1 MQPKFSV
8 FVKYGSNRD
17 LSKLEISSLLERIK
31 PKAFSFQE
39 WKDNLLLTL
48 SENEKGQ
55 FLKYLENTGS
65 IVKAG
70 SLEIEENIQKEKY
83 WKSDFKK
90 LVEDTLQKNY
100 KHSKRQ
106 VKISISIQST
116 SKELTTNIHRA
127 IQEIIRNASNDLD
140 IPIKLLK
147 LKNETYEQTPFQY
160 HKENMNKRGFE
171 ITGFV
176 IKSKIFLGITRWVT
190 NPLMDIKQDEGRKVR
205 FFTHGTSIKLAR
217 SLVFLSQIQKGEILL
232 DPFCGTG
239 TILLQGLKIG
249 VDVIGVDND
258 PKCFRATK
266 ENLNQFSLQHPA
278 KARIKDKWKVFKL
291 DSRNLSPIL
300 PNKVGTIVTEPYLG
314 PFLTELPDEDEA
326 ENIMSELENLYTSV
340 LRTSKNFL
348 KPNSKVVM
356 VIPEYQYDN
365 DLVVSPDIERIA
377 QDSSMKLEKE
387 SAFFSI
393 EIPVAIGREHNVIG
407 RKLAIFYKDTNN

>member
-31 PKAFSFQE
+31 PKELSFQE

-55 FLKYLENTGS
+55 FLKHLENTGS

-70 SLEIEENIQKEKY
+70 SLEIEENLQREKY
-83 WKSDFKK
+83 WLSDFKN
-90 LVEDTLQKNY
+90 LIEHTLQRNY
-100 KHSKRQ
+100 KHSKKQ
-106 VKISISIQST
+106 VKISISIQTT
-116 SKELTTNIHRA
+116 SRELTTNIHRK
-127 IQEIIRNASNDLD
+127 IQEIIRNTSNDLD

-147 LKNETYEQTPFQY
+147 FKNETYEQTPFQY

-190 NPLMDIKQDEGRKVR
+190 NPLLDIRQDEGRKVR

-217 SLVFLSQIQKGEILL
+217 SLVFLSQIQKDEILL

-239 TILLQGLKIG
+239 TILLQGLRIG

-278 KARIKDKWKVFKL
+278 KARMKDKWKVFKL
-291 DSRNLSPIL
+291 DSRNLSAIL
-300 PNKVGTIVTEPYLG
+300 SNKVGAIVTEPYLG
-314 PFLTELPDEDEA
+314 PFLAELPDEDEA
-326 ENIMSELENLYTSV
+326 ENIMSELENLYIAV
-340 LRTSKNFL
+340 LRTSKIFL
-348 KPNSKVVM
+348 KPNSKVVII
-356 VIPEYQYDN
+356 IPEYQYEDN
-365 DLVVSPDIERIA
+365 MVISPDIERIA
-377 QDSSMKLEKE
+377 KDSSLKLENE

-393 EIPVAIGREHNVIG
+393 KIPVAIGREHNIIG
-407 RKLAIFYKDTNN
+407 RKLVIFYNNSD